1 MSTPQPL
8 DGLPG
13 PAKQILR
20 SQVKINLP
28 QVPPSVGREL
38 ALENAPVVAHR
49 MHGEPIHGLL
59 HRFDHVNGELTI
71 RITDGADVS
80 VQFINLRFL
89 VFSFPLLPPLAQP
102 ASADQHATE
111 SISHT
116 AKPFELLFNDGR
128 KFHATAETIFIE
140 PVGIHIFLDKP
151 DGHIYRLFAPKN
163 TINKYNFDI
172 SIEKGLIEHR
182 EIGIQHK
189 KVAAGNVT
197 DQLPGVVPTEKD
209 LGRLSNPMPATEII
223 FPPATCTKELRES
236 LSRKWPLP
244 TQHLGEL
251 LIVQNVI
258 TEDQLHDALSIQ
270 RQRPGSRIGEILV
283 EQGTAMPDEIACAMA
298 FKLGLPF
305 VKLDSFDI
313 DSAALA
319 YFPRDLAIRLHLIPL
334 FIYKDQFVVAMADPT
349 NSDASRMVEFITQ
362 HRVEVT
368 VAVREDIDAAI
379 DRHYRRRE
387 DDEVIE
393 QFGENDEV
401 SEEIEEGLI
410 KEAERLGKEKSI
422 VRLVQNMI
430 IEAVH
435 SKASDIHI
443 RPGENSVD
451 IILRID
457 GTLITIR
464 NITKAVH
471 AAVVSRIKIIGRMD
485 ISERRVP
492 QDGRASVNLHGN
504 KVDLRIS
511 VMPTINGE
519 SVVIRILDT
528 LAGLRSIDQLGFGPR
543 DHRLFKDII
552 SHSYGIL
559 LVTGPTG
566 SGKSTT
572 LYAALE
578 HIRKSN
584 VNIIT
589 AEDPVEYHIDGIEQ
603 MQVNHKIDYS
613 FARILRNILRHDPDV
628 IMVGE
633 IRDQETA
640 KTAIES
646 ALTGHLVLST
656 LHTNSAAVTI
666 TRLLEMGVEP
676 YLIND
681 TLLGVLAQR
690 LVRVNCPDCVEVEK
704 VDPSVYEALGISEQ
718 EQFFRGR
725 GCDNCN
731 HTGYKGR
738 MAVYELLQMN
748 KEIRGHV
755 SSCVKAEIIHTEA
768 VSGGMTPL
776 TQNALNAA
784 REKKTSLAE
793 VYRVRL
799 E

>member
-8 DGLPG
+8 DGLPDQ
-13 PAKQILR
+13 AEQTILPE
-20 SQVKINLP
+20 VKINLP
-28 QVPPSVGREL
+28 QVPPSVGRES
-38 ALENAPVVAHR
+38 ALENAPVIAHR
-49 MHGEPIHGLL
+49 MHGEPIQGLL
-59 HRFDHVNGELTI
+59 QHFDHANNELTVRLRNGTYVTI
-71 RITDGADVS
+71 
-80 VQFINLRFL
+80 QFVNLRFL
-89 VFSFPLLPPLAQP
+89 VFSRPLLPPLEQSGLAVQK
-102 ASADQHATE
+102 ATDTT
-111 SISHT
+111 SHT
-116 AKPFELLFNDGR
+116 AKALELLFNDGR
-128 KFHATAETIFIE
+128 KFHATAETVLIE
-140 PVGIHIFLDKP
+140 PFGIHIFLDKP
-151 DGHIYRLFAPKN
+151 DGHVYRLFAPKN
-163 TINKYNFDI
+163 TVNKYNFDI
-172 SIEKGLIEHR
+172 SIGKGLVEHRVLGIEHK
-182 EIGIQHK
+182 EVPAGI
-189 KVAAGNVT
+189 VT
-197 DQLPGVVPTEKD
+197 DQLPRIVPAEKD
-209 LGRLSNPMPATEII
+209 PDHSLVSMPGRVMILS
-223 FPPATCTKELRES
+223 PATCTSELREI

-251 LIVQNVI
+251 LLAQNII

-270 RQRPGSRIGEILV
+270 RQHPGKRIGAILV
-283 EQGTAMPDEIACAMA
+283 EQDAATPDEISGTLA

-313 DSAALA
+313 DSTALA
-319 YFPRDLAIRLHLIPL
+319 YFPKDLAARLHLIPL
-334 FIYKDQFVVAMADPT
+334 FINKDQLVVAMSDPT
-349 NSDASRMVEFITQ
+349 NSEASRMVEFITQ
-362 HRVEVT
+362 HRVEVA
-368 VAVREDIDAAI
+368 VAVREDVDAAI
-379 DRHYRRRE
+379 DKHYRRRE

-393 QFGENDEV
+393 QFGEIDEV
-401 SEEIEEGLI
+401 GEEIEEGLI
-410 KEAERLGKEKSI
+410 KEAERLSKEKSI

-443 RPGENSVD
+443 RPGENIVD

-464 NITKAVH
+464 NITKSVH

-492 QDGRASVNLHGN
+492 QDGRASINLHGN

-528 LAGLRSIDQLGFGPR
+528 SAGLRSIDQLGFGPR
-543 DHRLFKDII
+543 DHQLFKDMI
-552 SHSYGIL
+552 SRSYGIL

-578 HIRKSN
+578 HIRKTN

-589 AEDPVEYHIDGIEQ
+589 AEDPVEYHINGIEQ

-640 KTAIES
+640 KIAIES

-690 LVRVNCPDCVEVEK
+690 LVRVNCPDCIEAEK
-704 VDPSVYEALGISEQ
+704 VDPSVYEALGIPGQ
-718 EQFFRGR
+718 EPFFRGR

-738 MAVYELLQMN
+738 MAVYELLQIN
-748 KEIRGHV
+748 QEIRTHV
-755 SSCVKAEIIHTEA
+755 SRGVSADVIHAQA
-768 VSGGMTPL
+768 VAGGMTPL
-776 TQNALNAA
+776 THNALNAA
-784 REKKTSLAE
+784 RAKKTSLAE

>member
-1 MSTPQPL
+1 MSRPRLRNENSEFPEQGVPGVAKITLPPTPSML
-8 DGLPG
+8 
-13 PAKQILR
+13 
-20 SQVKINLP
+20 
-28 QVPPSVGREL
+28 GRETG
-38 ALENAPVVAHR
+38 LENAPVVAHQLR
-49 MHGEPIHGLL
+49 GEPLEGVLHNLDQADGEVTLGLRDGSPAVI
-59 HRFDHVNGELTI
+59 RFD
-71 RITDGADVS
+71 D
-80 VQFINLRFL
+80 LRFL
-89 VFSFPLLPPLAQP
+89 LFSHPLLPPAQQT
-102 ASADQHATE
+102 AATG
-111 SISHT
+111 IPDA
-116 AKPFELLFNDGR
+116 AKAFVLRFVDG
-128 KFHATAETIFIE
+128 KVLHGIAEAVIIE
-140 PVGIHIFLDKP
+140 PFGFNIFLHKP
-151 DGHIYRLFAPKN
+151 DGHLYRIYAPKRTIREYDFEIPADEGN
-163 TINKYNFDI
+163 TGESMD
-172 SIEKGLIEHR
+172 GVAR
-182 EIGIQHK
+182 QTQQHHTSPSS
-189 KVAAGNVT
+189 AANSKNAADAAFTAPSSRGT
-197 DQLPGVVPTEKD
+197 DP
-209 LGRLSNPMPATEII
+209 
-223 FPPATCTKELRES
+223 PPATCTSELIEN
-236 LSRKWPLP
+236 LSRTWTLP
-244 TQHLGEL
+244 SEHLGDL
-251 LIVQNVI
+251 LLARGVI
-258 TEDQLHDALSIQ
+258 TEDQLHNVLSLL
-270 RQRPGSRIGEILV
+270 RQN
-283 EQGTAMPDEIACAMA
+283 PDEKLGAVLVSRGLAAPEQVAAALA

-313 DSAALA
+313 DSGVLI

-334 FIYKDQFVVAMADPT
+334 FVHKDRLVVAMADPT
-349 NSDASRMVEFITQ
+349 NSDASRMVEFISQ
-362 HRVEVT
+362 HRVEVA
-368 VAVREDIDAAI
+368 VAVQADVDAAI
-379 DRHYRRRE
+379 DQHYRRHE

-393 QFGENDEV
+393 QFGEITEPDD
-401 SEEIEEGLI
+401 EIEQGSL
-410 KEAERLGKEKSI
+410 KEAERLGKEKTI

-435 SKASDIHI
+435 RKASDIHI
-443 RPGENSVD
+443 RPGESSVEV
-451 IILRID
+451 ILRID
-457 GTLITIR
+457 GTLVGMR
-464 NITKAVH
+464 NITKSVH
-471 AAVVSRIKIIGRMD
+471 AAVVSRVKIIGRMD
-485 ISERRVP
+485 ISERRIP
-492 QDGRASVNLHGN
+492 QDGRASIKLHGD
-504 KVDLRIS
+504 KIDLRIS

-528 LAGLRSIDQLGFGPR
+528 LAGLKRVDQLGFAPR
-543 DHRLFKDII
+543 DHQLFKDLI

-589 AEDPVEYHIDGIEQ
+589 AEDPVEYHIAGIEQ

-640 KTAIES
+640 KVAIES

-690 LVRVNCPDCVEVEK
+690 LVRKNCPHCIAEEEV
-704 VDPSVYEALGISEQ
+704 DASVYTALGISGRET
-718 EQFFRGR
+718 FFRGR

-748 KEIRGHV
+748 QSIRQSVLSGV
-755 SSCVKAEIIHTEA
+755 SADIIHEQA
-768 VSGGMTPL
+768 VAGGMSPL